1 MMGGHSHWSGLVQA
15 AAGIAP
21 GVAALLLLLLIRGW
35 MNREHYRRREKRK
48 TKV

>member
-1 MMGGHSHWSGLVQA
+1 MTNGHANWSSFVQLA
-15 AAGIAP
+15 EALSP
-21 GVAALLLLLLIRGW
+21 GVAALFLLFFIRAW